1 LKRNNK
7 KYLCISVCT
16 FTAFIL
22 WTVAVAFVDVQ
33 PVGPLQSCVGFASV
47 NSYIHNL
54 IGVHMALYTITDW
67 LSLIPAVFIA
77 GFGTLGLVQ
86 LIKRKNILKVD
97 YSILAL
103 GGFYIAIMAAYL
115 MFEKF
120 AVNYRPVLID
130 GVLEASYPSSTTL
143 LVLCVM
149 PTAAIQMKERLK
161 NAVIKKY
168 SVLAI
173 YIFTA
178 FMLMCRIVSGVHWI
192 TDIIGGVL
200 LSAAL
205 VTMYCYINSLNK
217 N

>member
-1 LKRNNK
+1 MKRNNK
-7 KYLCISVCT
+7 NYLCISVCT
-16 FTAFIL
+16 FAAFIL
-22 WTVAVAFVDVQ
+22 WTAAVIFIDVQ
-33 PVGPLQSCVGFASV
+33 PIGPLQSCVGFASV
-47 NSYIHNL
+47 NSYVHNL
-54 IGVHMALYTITDW
+54 ICVHMALYTITDW
-67 LSLIPAVFIA
+67 LSIIPAGFIA

-149 PTAAIQMKERLK
+149 PTAAMQMKERLK

>member
-67 LSLIPAVFIA
+67 LSIIPAGFIA

>member
-1 LKRNNK
+1 MKRNNK

-16 FTAFIL
+16 FAAFIF
-22 WTVAVAFVDVQ
+22 WTAAVTFVDVQ
-33 PVGPLQSCVGFASV
+33 PIGPLQSCVGFALV
-47 NSYIHNL
+47 NSYVHNL
-54 IGVHMALYTITDW
+54 IGVHMTLYTITDW
-67 LSLIPAVFIA
+67 LSLVPAVFIA
-77 GFGTLGLVQ
+77 GFGTLGLIQ
-86 LIKRKNILKVD
+86 LIKRKNILNVD

-103 GGFYIAIMAAYL
+103 GEFYIAVMAAYIL
-115 MFEKF
+115 FEIF

-149 PTAAIQMKERLK
+149 PTAAMQIKERLK

-173 YIFTA
+173 YVFTA
-178 FMLMCRIVSGVHWI
+178 FMVMCRIVSGVHWI

-200 LSAAL
+200 LSIAL

>member
-1 LKRNNK
+1 MKRNNK

-22 WTVAVAFVDVQ
+22 WTVAVTFVDVQ
-33 PVGPLQSCVGFASV
+33 PVGPLQSCVGFALV
-47 NSYIHNL
+47 NSYVHNL
-54 IGVHMALYTITDW
+54 IGVHMTLYTITDW
-67 LSLIPAVFIA
+67 LSIIPSVFIA
-77 GFGTLGLVQ
+77 GFGTLGLMQ

-103 GGFYIAIMAAYL
+103 GGFYIAVMAAYIL
-115 MFEKF
+115 FEIF

-130 GVLEASYPSSTTL
+130 GLLEASYPSSTTL

-149 PTAAIQMKERLK
+149 PTAAMQIKERLK

-173 YIFTA
+173 YVFTA
-178 FMLMCRIVSGVHWI
+178 FMVMCRIVSGVHWI

-200 LSAAL
+200 LSIAL